1 MEEIEKVLEF
11 LVQYQEALLLIGG
24 LFTGPIA
31 IYITF
36 YPILKEQK
44 DKKLAHDI
52 NIFKQSDAILSEKQI
67 NELIGDLESNHSYR
81 SNQDNRLN
89 SFLSFF
95 EDTSNIYEYKE
106 LNCHITTLKKDLEK
120 LQYFYSTHFFIFP
133 DYQTSDNTKFCMYPE
148 GNVDRNW
155 NGKQESKSN
164 YEEKEEKLLE
174 LCIKTKESYK
184 KYRLEIR
191 KILKV

>member
-1 MEEIEKVLEF
+1 M
-11 LVQYQEALLLIGG
+11 
-24 LFTGPIA
+24 
-31 IYITF
+31 
-36 YPILKEQK
+36 
-44 DKKLAHDI
+44 
-52 NIFKQSDAILSEKQI
+52 
-67 NELIGDLESNHSYR
+67 
-81 SNQDNRLN
+81 
-89 SFLSFF
+89 SFF

>member
-1 MEEIEKVLEF
+1 MIERFLEY
-11 LVQYQEALLLIGG
+11 LIKYQDALYVIGG
-24 LFTGPIA
+24 FVAGSIA
-31 IYITF
+31 TYFKF
-36 YPILKEQK
+36 YPILKEKENKQIK
-44 DKKLAHDI
+44 FDS
-52 NIFKQSDAILSEKQI
+52 NIFKLSDSILSEKQI

>member
-1 MEEIEKVLEF
+1 MEQIENILQF
-11 LVQYQEALLLIGG
+11 LIQYKDAFILLGG
-24 LFTGPIA
+24 FLGGCFST
-31 IYITF
+31 YLKF

-52 NIFKQSDAILSEKQI
+52 NIFKQSDDVLSEKQI

-95 EDTSNIYEYKE
+95 EGISNIYEYKE
-106 LNCHITTLKKDLEK
+106 LNCHITTLTKDLEK

-133 DYQTSDNTKFCMYPE
+133 DYQTSNDTKFCMYPE

-155 NGKQESKSN
+155 DGEEESKSN
-164 YEEKEEKLLE
+164 YEEKKKELFE
-174 LCIKTKESYK
+174 LCSKTQQSYK

>member
-1 MEEIEKVLEF
+1 MIERFLEY
-11 LVQYQEALLLIGG
+11 LIKYQDALYVIGG
-24 LFTGPIA
+24 FVAGSIA
-31 IYITF
+31 TYFKF
-36 YPILKEQK
+36 YPILKEKENKQIK
-44 DKKLAHDI
+44 FDS
-52 NIFKQSDAILSEKQI
+52 NIFKLSDSILSEKQI

-148 GNVDRNW
+148 GNVDRNC

-164 YEEKEEKLLE
+164 YEEKEEQLLE

>member
-1 MEEIEKVLEF
+1 M
-11 LVQYQEALLLIGG
+11 
-24 LFTGPIA
+24 
-31 IYITF
+31 YITLNNFCKQKNINKKTLDGRIRKKGIKPVSKVVNEF
-36 YPILKEQK
+36 Y
-44 DKKLAHDI
+44 
-52 NIFKQSDAILSEKQI
+52 
-67 NELIGDLESNHSYR
+67 YR
-81 SNQDNRLN
+81 
-89 SFLSFF
+89 
-95 EDTSNIYEYKE
+95 
-106 LNCHITTLKKDLEK
+106 KKDLEK

-184 KYRLEIR
+184 KYRLEIK

>member
-1 MEEIEKVLEF
+1 MIERFLEY
-11 LVQYQEALLLIGG
+11 LIKYQDALYVIGG
-24 LFTGPIA
+24 FAAGSIA
-31 IYITF
+31 TYFKF
-36 YPILKEQK
+36 YPILKEKENKQIK
-44 DKKLAHDI
+44 FDS
-52 NIFKQSDAILSEKQI
+52 NIFKQSDAVLSEKQI